1 VNEAWPCLPFDLLET
16 IRLAT
21 RILWHEPV
29 IETTD
34 RDLLRLDQLEG
45 NPPITALEWLYEG
58 SQMLL
63 GKGNLLDGLV
73 LSKET

>member
-1 VNEAWPCLPFDLLET
+1 MNEGWPRLPFDLLET

-45 NPPITALEWLYEG
+45 NPPITTLEWLYEG